1 MVAAASP
8 AGAAP
13 IRLLLLTTLSADTP
27 NDCRRIVEYYARR
40 WRIEDRHR
48 ILKSGCKVEELA
60 NRTADRLA
68 LADAVLVVA
77 RIGGHIR
84 RARGP
89 PPGTQGHVARRHHPR
104 RNVPRLSP
112 RNGESIMN
120 DLAQIHSPVYVMGH
134 G

>member
-60 NRTADRLA
+60 NRTADRTADRLA

-89 PPGTQGHVARRHHPR
+89 PPGTKVMWRGVTTLAGMYLGF
-104 RNVPRLSP
+104 RLAME
-112 RNGESIMN
+112 N
-120 DLAQIHSPVYVMGH
+120 Q
-134 G
+134 